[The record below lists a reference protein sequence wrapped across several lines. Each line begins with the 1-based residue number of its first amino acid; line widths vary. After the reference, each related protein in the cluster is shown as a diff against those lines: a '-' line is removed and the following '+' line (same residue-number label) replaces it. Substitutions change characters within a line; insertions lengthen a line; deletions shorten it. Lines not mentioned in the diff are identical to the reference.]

1 LILTKGDL
9 LREKIIEYGHERI
22 IMIMKR
28 IWTTYNGNGSFDDV
42 VTFIRQQFH
51 QLSDNNEM
59 LRASHDVR
67 YRAHPLQSYV
77 IDSSFDGPSV
87 LSVFQSILEHYAL
100 NAAD

>member
-28 IWTTYNGNGSFDDV
+28 IWWSYDGDGSFDDV

-51 QLSDNNEM
+51 RLCSTRRDGPSDDAPPPE
-59 LRASHDVR
+59 
-67 YRAHPLQSYV
+67 LQSYV
-77 IDSSFDGPSV
+77 IDSSLDGPSV
-87 LSVFQSILEHYAL
+87 LSVFQSILEHL
-100 NAAD
+100 H